1 MFTPAIYEREFVQVR
16 TKEKRDNSLHPFYE
30 LRFSGDVSMN
40 ACVHADEMFRRIHF
54 LSTRLNKRGTDSSI
68 LSKRTFPH
76 IYTLLFH
83 TEKVITAL
91 IQIVET
97 E

>member
-1 MFTPAIYEREFVQVR
+1 MFTPAIYGIEFVQVR

-30 LRFSGDVSMN
+30 LRFSGDVRMN
-40 ACVHADEMFRRIHF
+40 ASVHADEMFRRIHF

-76 IYTLLFH
+76 IYTPFSLK
-83 TEKVITAL
+83 KVITAF
-91 IQIVET
+91 IQIVGT